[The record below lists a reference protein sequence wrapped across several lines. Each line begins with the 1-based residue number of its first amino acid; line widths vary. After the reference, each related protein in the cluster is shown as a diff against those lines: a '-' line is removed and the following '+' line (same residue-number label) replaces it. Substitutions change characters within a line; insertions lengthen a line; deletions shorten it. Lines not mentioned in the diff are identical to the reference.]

1 MSKIRKEKKMKK
13 MRSRR
18 ATRRARARAARRSRP
33 GTGTVGEY
41 LTRWVE
47 GKQSLRPSTRLSY
60 ATHIRRYLIPHLG
73 DIALVELRP
82 HHLEA
87 MYRSLASDPD
97 LRYRVSPA
105 TLARVHATLMSA
117 LGTAVRRGL
126 IDRNPAETVE
136 LPTPGRPELMVWTA
150 EQLAEFLGGIVDDD
164 LYPLFVLLALC
175 GLRRGEAVG
184 LRWRDVDLEHGVLRV
199 RQQIIAVGRHIVV
212 GEPKSRAG
220 HRHVAL
226 DITTV
231 RLLHC
236 HRAAQ
241 ERQQEQHGA
250 EWVETGL
257 VFTEPNGSALDPTYV
272 SRHFDRLVARSGL
285 PRLRLHDLRHSSA
298 SIGLASGES
307 LLEVSRRLGH
317 SSIAVTA
324 DIYSTVAPE
333 VARESAERL
342 SRAVF
347 HP

>member
-1 MSKIRKEKKMKK
+1 VKSI
-13 MRSRR
+13 RSRR
-18 ATRRARARAARRSRP
+18 ATRRARARAARRARP
-33 GTGTVGEY
+33 GTGAVGEY
-41 LTRWVE
+41 LTRWVDH
-47 GKQSLRPSTRLSY
+47 KQSLRPSTRLSY
-60 ATHIRRYLIPHLG
+60 RTHIRLYLVPHLG
-73 DIALVELRP
+73 DIALAELRP
-82 HHLEA
+82 HHLEE
-87 MYRSLASDPD
+87 MYRALASDPD
-97 LRYRVSPA
+97 LTHRVSPA
-105 TLARVHATLMSA
+105 TMTRVHATLMSA

-136 LPTPGRPELMVWTA
+136 LPTPGRPELVVWTA

-164 LYPLFVLLALC
+164 LYPVFVLLALC

-184 LRWRDVDLEHGVLRV
+184 LRWRDVDLEHGMMRV
-199 RQQIIAVGRHIVV
+199 RQQFVAVGRHIVI
-212 GEPKSRAG
+212 GEPKSKAG
-220 HRHVAL
+220 HRQVAL

-241 ERQQEQHGA
+241 QRQQERLGA
-250 EWVETGL
+250 AWVETAL
-257 VFTEPNGSALDPTYV
+257 VFTEPNGAALDPTYV

-285 PRLRLHDLRHSSA
+285 PRIRLHDLRHSSA

-324 DIYSTVAPE
+324 DIYSTVSPE